1 MVKMSRRLVLV
12 TAMMLAISL
21 VIGGGIVTGQ
31 SRKPFEGVKIV
42 AFGDAGHNLKP
53 FEWYKD
59 KIKEES
65 GIIIDQVVGVPFTSV
80 YEKLKTEFVA
90 QTGAYDL
97 VIFYPAYLGE
107 FAGLGYL
114 MPLDDYA
121 KKYDPKLDDVSTGVR
136 ELNIRYGGKLY
147 ALPYDG
153 DVLNLYYRKDL
164 FSNEVEKANFKKQF
178 GRELKAPDTWDEF
191 LDIAKFFTR
200 KKGEKLAG
208 ETLKEDFYG
217 SAELAAR
224 GFSYA
229 WWLARFGSLGG
240 VYFDEDMKP
249 LINSDKGVKAL
260 ELFKASLKYSPP
272 DVMAYGYEELKNAY
286 LEGKVAMVVQWSDIQ
301 KKAQDPRISKIVN
314 RSGIAAIP
322 GTKAGDKIVRSAPMP
337 VGRVLAVPK
346 TAKHPEA
353 AYWVARYLSVE
364 TSLHDVSS
372 SETGLDPYRKSHFT
386 SPKAFA
392 GLLGSEEAAKEYLET
407 VGVNLENAYPE
418 INIPGAGNYQD
429 VLDLYIN
436 RALSGE
442 MTPKAALD
450 AAAKEWEQITKKLG
464 AAKQKEIY
472 LKAVET
478 WKSLGI
484 WK

>member
-1 MVKMSRRLVLV
+1 MLRVSRRFAVV
-12 TAMMLAISL
+12 TVTMLTISL
-21 VIGGGIVTGQ
+21 LAVGGIAIGQ
-31 SRKPFEGVKIV
+31 SRKPFEGIKIV
-42 AFGDAGHNLKP
+42 VFGDAGQNLKP
-53 FEWYKD
+53 LEWYKD
-59 KIKEES
+59 KIREES
-65 GIIIDQVVGVPFTSV
+65 GIVIDQVVGVPFTSV

-97 VIFYPAYLGE
+97 VVFYPAYLGE

-114 MPLDDYA
+114 MPLDDFA

-136 ELNIRYGGKLY
+136 ELNCKYGGKLY

-164 FSNEVEKANFKKQF
+164 FNNDTEKANFKKQF
-178 GRELKAPDTWDEF
+178 GRNLEVPETWDEF

-249 LINSDKGVKAL
+249 LINNEKGVKAL
-260 ELFKASLKYSPP
+260 ELFKESLKYSPP

-286 LEGKVAMVVQWSDIQ
+286 LEGKVAMVIQWSDIQ

-322 GTKAGDKIVRSAPMP
+322 GTKVGDKIVRSAPMP
-337 VGRVLAVPK
+337 VGRVLAVPR

-353 AYWVARYLSVE
+353 AYWVARYLSVN

-372 SETGLDPYRKSHFT
+372 SETGLDPYRKSHYAN
-386 SPKAFA
+386 PKAFA
-392 GLLGSEEAAKEYLET
+392 ALLGSEEAAKEYLDT
-407 VGVNLENAYPE
+407 VAVNLENAYPE
-418 INIPGAGNYQD
+418 LNIPGAGNYQD

-442 MTPKAALD
+442 MAPKAALD
-450 AAAKEWEQITKKLG
+450 AAAKEWEQITRKLG
-464 AAKQKEIY
+464 AARQKEIY
-472 LKAVET
+472 LKAVEA
-478 WKSLGI
+478 WKVLGI